1 MTPLLFPIHPA
12 SAFSTLSFRSDSL
25 AEIANTILLS
35 SHPQWQF
42 LSEGG
47 EAHNASDVHRAP
59 LPIPKLPTPTTPNSH
74 ASSSSPSLSAVN
86 SDSAAEGKKPNMFQ
100 RGLSSLRAKRT
111 SLSSRFQ
118 FKKDDSSKEELTF
131 EELAMQSDAAAAAIP
146 DGDRL
151 RGWEGFVSSI
161 LAATVFSSSNE
172 EVYLKKI
179 NSALKDAIKDKK
191 FITSAEFTD
200 LKIRDRLV
208 LSSTGVL
215 DPMVPPATAPS
226 PGNPASVS
234 SIGSPA
240 CSAGEVASQP
250 ALPAISEISDGS
262 IDASPQCFGW
272 HVKLPRH
279 AISGQLH
286 VTGKKVLSFSIK
298 LAFSMELVGGL
309 RSDIDFSPI
318 PMLRVSFMSMPCF
331 QVFLE
336 STIKVGSLPLPIDK
350 KLKKIIETKL
360 REGIEKTML
369 PPHQLRIPLKPV
381 GPAPTSVA
389 TQWDEND
396 LLGKS
401 QAVPAE
407 VVSTELPVSSSASC
421 MDTSTSA
428 PNAGDSSDFSDDE

>member
-1 MTPLLFPIHPA
+1 M
-12 SAFSTLSFRSDSL
+12 
-25 AEIANTILLS
+25 S
-35 SHPQWQF
+35 SHAHWQF
-42 LSEGG
+42 FSEGG
-47 EAHNASDVHRAP
+47 EAYNSSDVHRAP
-59 LPIPKLPTPTTPNSH
+59 LPLPKLPAPTTPNSH
-74 ASSSSPSLSAVN
+74 APSSSPSLSAVN
-86 SDSAAEGKKPNMFQ
+86 PDSVAEGKKLNMFQ
-100 RGLSSLRAKRT
+100 RGLSSLRAKHPK
-111 SLSSRFQ
+111 LSSRFQ
-118 FKKDDSSKEELTF
+118 FKKDDSGKEELTF
-131 EELAMQSDAAAAAIP
+131 DELAMQSDAAAAAIP

-172 EVYLKKI
+172 GVYLKKI

-215 DPMVPPATAPS
+215 EPIVPPATAPS
-226 PGNPASVS
+226 SGNPASVTS
-234 SIGSPA
+234 TASPA
-240 CSAGEVASQP
+240 REGVSEPTPP
-250 ALPAISEISDGS
+250 AFPDGS
-262 IDASPQCFGW
+262 TDASPQCFGW

-279 AISGQLH
+279 AISGQLL

-298 LAFSMELVGGL
+298 LAFSMELVGDL
-309 RSDIDFSPI
+309 RSDIDFSPA
-318 PMLRVSFMSMPCF
+318 PMLRVSFMAMPCF

-401 QAVPAE
+401 QAVPASE
-407 VVSTELPVSSSASC
+407 VVFTELPVSSSASC
-421 MDTSTSA
+421 ADTSSSA
-428 PNAGDSSDFSDDE
+428 PNAEDSSDFSDDE